1 MNKTV
6 KVIIATV
13 LCGNLLTTTAMA
25 NELESKKEE
34 SNSIQQKITESKE
47 AIKALENTK
56 SDILKEVEDLNNNI
70 SVLDGEVD
78 GLNLKI
84 KNTTEE
90 ITELE
95 KKLNQL
101 KEDLE
106 KNKKIMEKRMRA
118 LYMNQGKG
126 YVETLL
132 QSKGF
137 SDFLEKIEVISTLIK
152 YDKDVIEDFKKN
164 QEELDTT
171 LITLETEH
179 KSLESS
185 KALAQTKLDELNTKR
200 DEKNTLVA
208 KAEEDIDSQEKIL
221 AQNEEEYQ
229 QVAALIKNL
238 EAPSRPSRGDS
249 GSASS
254 GESGRSQVS
263 NGDIY
268 SITGGV
274 GYPITSGYGYRDGLY
289 KGNGEFHPAIDIGA
303 PYGSGVYSL
312 MSGTVVHAG
321 WMNGYGNV
329 VIVNHGEISTLYAHN
344 SKLLVSVG
352 QQVQGGQQISVVGS
366 TGWSTGPHIHFEVRD
381 SRGEKM
387 DPTSYYIY

>member
-6 KVIIATV
+6 KVIIAAV
-13 LCGNLLTTTAMA
+13 LCGNLLTTTVMA
-25 NELESKKEE
+25 SELDSKKEE
-34 SNSIQQKITESKE
+34 SNNIQQKINESKE
-47 AIKALENTK
+47 AIKTLENTK

-70 SVLDGEVD
+70 SVLDEEVE

-90 ITELE
+90 ITALE
-95 KKLNQL
+95 KKLNKL

-118 LYMNQGKG
+118 LYMNQGQG
-126 YVETLL
+126 YLETLL
-132 QSKGF
+132 QSKGL
-137 SDFLEKIEVISTLIK
+137 SDFLEKIEVISTLIT
-152 YDKDVIEDFKKN
+152 YDKGIIEDFKKN

-208 KAEEDIDSQEKIL
+208 KAEEDIESQQKII

-229 QVAALIKNL
+229 KVAALIKNL

-249 GSASS
+249 GSS
-254 GESGRSQVS
+254 GNSGSSQVS
-263 NGDIY
+263 NGNIY

-274 GYPITSGYGYRDGLY
+274 GYPITSPYGYRDGLY

-329 VIVNHGEISTLYAHN
+329 VIVNHGNISTLYAHN

-352 QQVQGGQQISVVGS
+352 QQVEGGQQISVVGS

-381 SRGEKM
+381 SSGEKI

>member
-95 KKLNQL
+95 KKLNKL

-137 SDFLEKIEVISTLIK
+137 SDFLEKIEVVSTLIK
-152 YDKDVIEDFKKN
+152 YDKGVIEDFKKN

-229 QVAALIKNL
+229 QVATLIKSL

-249 GSASS
+249 GSSADT
-254 GESGRSQVS
+254 GKSQVS

>member
-6 KVIIATV
+6 KAIIAAV
-13 LCGNLLTTTAMA
+13 LCGNLLTTTVMA
-25 NELESKKEE
+25 SELDSKKEE
-34 SNSIQQKITESKE
+34 SNNIQQKINESKE

-70 SVLDGEVD
+70 SVLDEEVE

-90 ITELE
+90 ITALE
-95 KKLNQL
+95 KKLNKL

-118 LYMNQGKG
+118 LYMNQGQG

-132 QSKGF
+132 QSKGL

-152 YDKDVIEDFKKN
+152 YDKGVIEDFKKN

-208 KAEEDIDSQEKIL
+208 KAEEDIESQQKII

-229 QVAALIKNL
+229 KVAALIKNL
-238 EAPSRPSRGDS
+238 ESPSRPSRGGS
-249 GSASS
+249 GSTH
-254 GESGRSQVS
+254 VS
-263 NGDIY
+263 DGNMF

-274 GYPITSGYGYRDGLY
+274 GYQITSPYGYRDGLY
-289 KGNGEFHPAIDIGA
+289 KGDGEFHPAIDIGA

-312 MSGTVVHAG
+312 MSGTVVYAG

-329 VIVNHGEISTLYAHN
+329 VIVNHGDISTLYAHN
-344 SKLLVSVG
+344 SKLLVTEG
-352 QQVQGGQQISVVGS
+352 QQVQGGEQISVVGS

-381 SRGEKM
+381 SGGQRM
-387 DPTSYYIY
+387 DPTPYYIY